1 MPHKFAEASFH
12 ATAVLYTAGT
22 VAQISRLVF
31 NFSWQYMPFFFD
43 WVIIVI
49 GTFGVVGLTLS
60 SRQIAYRGYWEKV
73 VHVLIIF
80 HLLLSVVMHI
90 WAVVVG
96 HHEMFG
102 VFPYGYSYFAAV
114 YFGLFAWRQW
124 TVRLRA
130 QAYAGAT

>member
-1 MPHKFAEASFH
+1 
-12 ATAVLYTAGT
+12 
-22 VAQISRLVF
+22 
-31 NFSWQYMPFFFD
+31 MPFFID

-49 GTFGVVGLTLS
+49 GTFGVIGLTLS
-60 SRQIAYRGYWEKV
+60 ARQIAYRGTWEKV

-90 WAVVVG
+90 WAVLVG

-102 VFPYGYSYFAAV
+102 VFPYEYSYFAAV

-124 TVRLRA
+124 TIRLRT
-130 QAYAGAT
+130 QEYAGAT